1 METPKIT
8 LSEALAVG
16 GTVVTVL
23 PHDPVVAIALLP
35 IGAGIWGLRRYSGFR
50 SWVAAQREALED
62 QEFVGRELACY
73 ALERLPVPPVGVKG
87 LLEDGQAKEQ
97 QSVPEKPRKAT
108 GSRLSEDTGS
118 RLSEATGS
126 RLSEA
131 SPSLTSR
138 LPQTMFDLFGDDDPR
153 KRASLLAQREGP
165 KRHSPTTI
173 EGEARPGRARKGG
186 ETQPIEHKDGAVT
199 RQIQALPAPE
209 QDEDAWLTQ
218 YAETEQPKQKPQQ
231 AQKASRKIISIRE
244 VCRLLNE
251 EVDDRPHVLIV
262 GNSGAGKTV
271 LAQLLIGTR
280 PGKVVILDPKRPRGW
295 EGPKWGGL
303 PYVSRDKETAS
314 YKPMVEAL
322 RTVVREMDRRYRVQD
337 EVSEPFEPLTVVL
350 DEAKN
355 SVEECEELAEQY
367 RKIVSIGREVGIRL
381 ILLSTTDRAG
391 KLGFSGEADSMD
403 SLAWVRLG
411 NFARD
416 VLGEEEADRL
426 GDRRFHWAAI
436 GLGVWT
442 PFENGRTLTLVEKL
456 SLGRNKAWQKVTY
469 NCQVTP
475 KASQSLVTPPQMEPV
490 LASGAVEEVE
500 EVEERAT
507 KPIQSPDSLLE
518 ELLGIAPQ
526 TVKRF
531 SAEPALEPVGTSAEP
546 RHNGNL
552 SGEGFQ
558 ALSDAGSEGSHLE
571 LVKLK
576 KTLTSTNREE
586 MRNLVE
592 AYKLFTS
599 GVGKERAILL
609 GFKLSSKGRGYS
621 RGKELLDAF
630 TALKEQGLITTQRAN
645 GTDEQSSQKKLSRK

>member
-16 GTVVTVL
+16 GAVVTVL

-50 SWVAAQREALED
+50 SWVAAQREALEN
-62 QEFVGRELACY
+62 QEFVGRELVCY

-87 LLEDGQAKEQ
+87 LLEDGQAEERQ
-97 QSVPEKPRKAT
+97 PVREEPRK
-108 GSRLSEDTGS
+108 
-118 RLSEATGS
+118 ATGS

-131 SPSLTSR
+131 SPSVTSR
-138 LPQTMFDLFGDDDPR
+138 LPQTMFDLFGEDDPR
-153 KRASLLAQREGP
+153 KRVP

-173 EGEARPGRARKGG
+173 DGEARPERRRKG
-186 ETQPIEHKDGAVT
+186 ETRPIEHSNGSVT
-199 RQIQALPAPE
+199 RQLEALPAPKDDLAFGA
-209 QDEDAWLTQ
+209 DEDDTWLTR
-218 YAETEQPKQKPQQ
+218 YTEAEQPKQRTQQ
-231 AQKASRKIISIRE
+231 AQKASRKVLPIRE

-280 PGKVVILDPKRPRGW
+280 PGKVVILDPKRPKGW

-322 RTVVREMDRRYRVQD
+322 RAVVKEMDRRYRTQD
-337 EVSEPFEPLTVVL
+337 EASEPFEQLTVVL

-381 ILLSTTDRAG
+381 ILISTTDRAG

-426 GDRRFHWAAI
+426 GTRRFHWAAI
-436 GLGVWT
+436 GLGAWT
-442 PFENGRTLTLVEKL
+442 PFENGRTLELVKKL
-456 SLGRNKAWQKVTY
+456 NLVQNKAWQKVTY
-469 NCQVTP
+469 NCQTTS
-475 KASQSLVTPPQMEPV
+475 KASQPLVTPPLMEPV
-490 LASGAVEEVE
+490 LASGEVE
-500 EVEERAT
+500 EAEERVT
-507 KPIQSPDSLLE
+507 KPIQAPDDLLE
-518 ELLGIAPQ
+518 QLLAVVPQTMTKHVEVSILSGDEVNGEVVRSEGHFGKSQNGTSDHSDALLGTSQVPNEGLKTA
-526 TVKRF
+526 VSVWKRTTP
-531 SAEPALEPVGTSAEP
+531 EVREVIGKALHLHLTQGKSKTAAIREVTGVTGGDKFKP
-546 RHNGNL
+546 L
-552 SGEGFQ
+552 SEAFDA
-558 ALSDAGSEGSHLE
+558 ALVIHKA
-571 LVKLK
+571 
-576 KTLTSTNREE
+576 T
-586 MRNLVE
+586 
-592 AYKLFTS
+592 
-599 GVGKERAILL
+599 
-609 GFKLSSKGRGYS
+609 
-621 RGKELLDAF
+621 
-630 TALKEQGLITTQRAN
+630 
-645 GTDEQSSQKKLSRK
+645 RKV